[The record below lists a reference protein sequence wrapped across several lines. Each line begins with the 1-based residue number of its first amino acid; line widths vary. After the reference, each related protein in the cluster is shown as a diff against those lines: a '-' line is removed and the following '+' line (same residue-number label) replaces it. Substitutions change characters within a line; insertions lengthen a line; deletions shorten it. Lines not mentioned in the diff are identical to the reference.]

1 MQTTRVDH
9 IEDKSALGV
18 LPHSDI
24 SPASHPHAPAIPA
37 VVTSTGVKGSH
48 IRTFLGDQ
56 VPGKQHICI
65 GVILYHL
72 EATPLQLRCQ
82 RCVDPVYLHIGEY
95 GLRCHGTLDRL
106 DSDCADSGK
115 INIRIK
121 IHGSRG
127 SAAASKAALTP
138 DQVFDLLKQGNK
150 RFLSGTITSR
160 DHSALVRSAAEGQFP
175 KAIILSC
182 LDSRIPV
189 EDVCDRGIGDIFVA
203 RVAGNFE
210 NTDILGSMEF
220 ATAVAGA
227 KLVLVMGHSDCGAIK
242 AAIDGAELGNI
253 TAMLENIQPAI
264 DSLASYDGDKTS
276 ANHEFIHM
284 VTQRNV
290 QLTIE
295 DIRKRSQV
303 VADLEKKG
311 QVKIVGAL
319 YDMTSGTVSFI
330 D

>member
-1 MQTTRVDH
+1 LSRRANNFREVSGFIHDLVAWLREDCTTDLLLNTGKKTMRILFALLTLILVSSTTQAANSTPRV
-9 IEDKSALGV
+9 ERV
-18 LPHSDI
+18 LS
-24 SPASHPHAPAIPA
+24 
-37 VVTSTGVKGSH
+37 
-48 IRTFLGDQ
+48 Q
-56 VPGKQHICI
+56 EEQ
-65 GVILYHL
+65 
-72 EATPLQLRCQ
+72 
-82 RCVDPVYLHIGEY
+82 
-95 GLRCHGTLDRL
+95 
-106 DSDCADSGK
+106 
-115 INIRIK
+115 
-121 IHGSRG
+121 
-127 SAAASKAALTP
+127 AALTP
-138 DQVFDLLKQGNK
+138 DQVFDLLKQGNQ

-160 DHSALVRSAAEGQFP
+160 DHSALVRSAADGQFP
-175 KAIILSC
+175 KAVILSC

-189 EDVCDRGIGDIFVA
+189 EDVFDRGIGDIFVA

-227 KLVLVMGHSDCGAIK
+227 KLILVMGHSDCGAIK

-264 DSLASYDGDKTS
+264 DSLASYEGDKTS
-276 ANHEFIHM
+276 SNPDFVHM

-295 DIRKRSQV
+295 DIRERSPV
-303 VADLEKKG
+303 IADLEKKG

-319 YDMTSGTVSFI
+319 YDMTSGTVEFI